1 MDEDVSLSLVLVGED
16 VDGDALNYFV
26 VTQPEHGVLS
36 GTPPDL
42 IYTPDANYN
51 GSDGFT
57 YQVSDGVITSAQA
70 TVSITVNPVADALVV
85 QAQAVSLNE
94 DSSQA
99 ITLVGSSP
107 DAGELTY
114 QIAQAPSYGIL
125 SGEAPNVIYT
135 PDLNFNGE
143 DSFVF
148 KVSLNGATS
157 QGATVALSV
166 LPQNDAP
173 SAQAGSV
180 ETQEDEAVSV
190 VLGAQD
196 VDGDSL
202 TYEVV
207 DAPLKGCLLYT
218 SPSPRDKR
226 QSRMPSSA

>member
-1 MDEDVSLSLVLVGED
+1 MSV
-16 VDGDALNYFV
+16 
-26 VTQPEHGVLS
+26 
-36 GTPPDL
+36 
-42 IYTPDANYN
+42 
-51 GSDGFT
+51 
-57 YQVSDGVITSAQA
+57 
-70 TVSITVNPVADALVV
+70 
-85 QAQAVSLNE
+85 NE

-157 QGATVALSV
+157 QGATVALRCC
-166 LPQNDAP
+166 PRTMRP

-180 ETQEDEAVSV
+180 ETQEDEEAVSV

-207 DAPLKGCLLYT
+207 DAPSRGFSVGRVPRGFTHPIPMPTGVT
-218 SPSPRDKR
+218 SLPFE
-226 QSRMPSSA
+226 